1 MNKIKKSLLMSA
13 ISLLLCISML
23 IGSTFAWFTDEV
35 VSSGNKI
42 QSGTLNVDLELLDKE
57 TGKWNSLK
65 ESQDPIFNYD
75 KWEPGYVDTKILK
88 VENEGNLALKWV
100 AKFYSEKQLSILA
113 DVIDVYVRPSDSEIG
128 YPADRNLDGYACV
141 GNLRTFIN
149 SIEET
154 TYGTLEAKEVSYLG
168 IALKMREEAG
178 NDYQNLSLG
187 GAFDIRIFATQH
199 TSEAD
204 SFGNM
209 YDILADES
217 IVAADSKTLTE
228 GDTSIEY
235 SLTAKGVDL
244 ASVDVPADAILDPSK
259 PVTVVFDGIDPEKT
273 VEVGENTKAFA
284 FDISVT
290 NLKGSLAPDQLITVV
305 VAAPKGLPEI
315 KAYHNGVLIPDA
327 VYDEVAG
334 TITFRTANFS
344 PFAFAY
350 TEIEVESLKELREK
364 ATTEKNVLLKLTKDI
379 SINLSKG
386 STDRS
391 EEHKTASAYYNAVNI
406 VGENIAIDLNG
417 KKITVECGTGY
428 KDNSDVGALFYV
440 GPNGSLN
447 IIDNG
452 KGGYIKMASSIYAV
466 WAPYADPSYVD
477 IFGGI
482 FIADS
487 YAGDPV
493 GTALDSNG
501 KPDSVNGTMSNEQEN
516 ANRALIYAGTGGNI
530 NVHGGYFLYN
540 NTLNDGSN
548 RNNGAF
554 NAKDYHE
561 DSVLIKIHGG
571 VMLINNTYRQDPDR
585 NPITNPSFDD
595 FSINLANGCK
605 FTEEAV
611 SHSLTVDG
619 KTYSN
624 WYMTYSYKITF
635 MDEDGTV
642 LDTQYIGSNLED
654 VLVSDYETTAR
665 GLLDDTYAGD
675 NFGGW
680 VNAASEPISKI
691 DAGKTTD
698 IVLYPKHADK
708 YTVRWLNEDGKVIH
722 SVITTRTTYRKL
734 TAPTNPI
741 SKYDDMKFSHW
752 EVRKVVG
759 DTITSEAISDSYT
772 ITSDITLYPVYEY
785 TGGLNLIPVDTD
797 GDGVANHYA
806 VAGSDLSQ
814 GEDFVIPE
822 IVNGIK
828 VEEIRTGAFADEDLR
843 DVVVPKSITYIGKN
857 AFCADKDGFIGL
869 GGTYPMIQI
878 IFEGTKADWDA
889 IQKDTNWADNIG
901 DGSNLVCLGDSTP
914 CYYNKKNRNANSS
927 WDMKTGYPD
936 WFKERYPEWAN

>member
-1 MNKIKKSLLMSA
+1 MNKTKKSLLMSA
-13 ISLLLCISML
+13 VSLLLCISML
-23 IGSTFAWFTDEV
+23 IGSTFAWFTDSV
-35 VSSGNKI
+35 TSAGNKI
-42 QSGTLNVDLELLDKE
+42 QSGTLKVDLELLDKE

-65 ESQDPIFNYD
+65 ESQAPIFNYD
-75 KWEPGYVDTKILK
+75 KWEPGYIDTKVLK

-100 AKFYSEKQLSILA
+100 AKFYSQYQLSILA

-128 YPADRNLDGYACV
+128 YPANRSLEGYTCV

-154 TYGTLEAKEVSYLG
+154 TWGTLEAKEVSYLG
-168 IALKMREEAG
+168 IALKMREEAD
-178 NDYQNLSLG
+178 NEYQDLSLG
-187 GAFDIRIFATQH
+187 GAFDIRIYATQH

-217 IVAADSKTLTE
+217 IIAADSKTLTE

-235 SLTAKGVDL
+235 SLIAKGVDL

-273 VEVGENTKAFA
+273 IEVGENTKAFA

-350 TEIEVESLKELREK
+350 TEIEVESLEALREK
-364 ATTEKNVLLKLTKDI
+364 ATTETNVLLKLTKDI
-379 SINLSKG
+379 EINLSKG

-452 KGGYIKMASSIYAV
+452 QGGYIKMASSIYAV

-501 KPDSVNGTMSNEQEN
+501 KPDSINGTMSNEQEN

-530 NVHGGYFLYN
+530 NVYGGYFLYN

-635 MDEDGTV
+635 MDEDGTKV

-654 VLVSDYETTAR
+654 VLVSDYETTAK

-680 VNAASEPISKI
+680 VTAGSQKI
-691 DAGKTTD
+691 QNIPKNNTKDV
-698 IVLYPKHADK
+698 ILYPSHTEKI
-708 YTVRWLNEDGKVIH
+708 TVRFVDQNGNVIYSETIVKGTGKLEKIPVPPVVDGFESNWEEYDLSKATQDITIKPIFDAEGNIIRLTPVYNSLDNSLEYYKVTGVNVSDANINIVIPSELNGVPIIEI
-722 SVITTRTTYRKL
+722 SNNAFAEFNNITTVKI
-734 TAPTNPI
+734 PT
-741 SKYDDMKFSHW
+741 
-752 EVRKVVG
+752 
-759 DTITSEAISDSYT
+759 
-772 ITSDITLYPVYEY
+772 
-785 TGGLNLIPVDTD
+785 
-797 GDGVANHYA
+797 
-806 VAGSDLSQ
+806 
-814 GEDFVIPE
+814 
-822 IVNGIK
+822 
-828 VEEIRTGAFADEDLR
+828 
-843 DVVVPKSITYIGKN
+843 SITYLGAD
-857 AFCADKDGFIGL
+857 AFANKETSGILSTLKYEQITFL
-869 GGTYPMIQI
+869 YEGTYEDWQRIEKDENWDRYVGQGSKI
-878 IFEGTKADWDA
+878 YFLADGTYIEETARNGTWNANDREW
-889 IQKDTNWADNIG
+889 
-901 DGSNLVCLGDSTP
+901 STP
-914 CYYNKKNRNANSS
+914 KAGTYN
-927 WDMKTGYPD
+927 P
-936 WFKERYPEWAN
+936 